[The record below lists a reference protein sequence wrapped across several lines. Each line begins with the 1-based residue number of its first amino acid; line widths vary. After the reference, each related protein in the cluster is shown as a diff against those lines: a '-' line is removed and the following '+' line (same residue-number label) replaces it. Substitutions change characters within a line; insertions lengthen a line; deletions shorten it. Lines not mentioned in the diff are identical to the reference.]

1 MFGSASIISAP
12 TAPETLVRSVCSIGA
27 SADTST
33 VSPTLLTASSTVT
46 RTVSAVV
53 TAIPVR
59 RNVANP
65 VRVTSIE

>member
-46 RTVSAVV
+46 RTVSAVA
-53 TAIPVR
+53 TAMPVR
-59 RNVANP
+59 RKVANP
-65 VRVTSIE
+65 GRVTSIE